1 MAKKKT
7 YKVKPL
13 SPERALQ
20 NYETY
25 QHNRE
30 TGKEAKSRTVEKGY
44 EELSKFLTKKGTPK
58 KSALR
63 SQKQIRAYNKI
74 VRKLTTGTY
83 ATFSKRERIRKKAT
97 ATAIQKGTYK
107 RSKGKAVRNAFA
119 IDIYHV
125 LLDAGLFNS
134 EQIINVAQ
142 DYKIDDKTL
151 EKVLTKM
158 YERTIFDTPEEAEK
172 YVEMDDF
179 YKQAD
184 SILYLMTQKG
194 MEFEE
199 AYHATLQNF

>member
-63 SQKQIRAYNKI
+63 SQTQIRGYNKV

-83 ATFSKRERIRKKAT
+83 ATYSKRERIRKKAT

-107 RSKGKAVRNAFA
+107 RSKGKKIRNAFA
-119 IDIYHV
+119 LDIYHI
-125 LLDAGLFNS
+125 LLDEGFFKSDQL
-134 EQIINVAQ
+134 INVVQ
-142 DYKIDDKTL
+142 DYKIDDKIL
-151 EKVLTKM
+151 EDILTKM
-158 YERTIFDTPEEAEK
+158 YERVVFDTPEEAK
-172 YVEMDDF
+172 SYIDKDGF
-179 YKQAD
+179 YTQAD
-184 SILYLMTQKG
+184 SIINLMTKKG
-194 MEFEE
+194 MSFED
-199 AYHATLQNF
+199 AYNATL

>member
-74 VRKLTTGTY
+74 VRKLTSGTY
-83 ATFSKRERIRKKAT
+83 ATYSKRERIRKKAT
-97 ATAIQKGTYK
+97 ATAIEKGTYK
-107 RSKGKAVRNAFA
+107 KSKSKRVRNAFA
-119 IDIYHV
+119 LDIYHI
-125 LLDAGLFNS
+125 LLDEGLFS
-134 EQIINVAQ
+134 SDQLINVAQ
-142 DYKIDDKTL
+142 DFKIDDKIL
-151 EKVLTKM
+151 EDILTKM
-158 YERTIFDTPEEAEK
+158 YERATFDTPEEAK
-172 YVEMDDF
+172 HYIDKDDF
-179 YKQAD
+179 YTQAD
-184 SILYLMTQKG
+184 SILNLMTKKG
-194 MEFEE
+194 MSFED
-199 AYHATLQNF
+199 AYNATL

>member
-13 SPERALQ
+13 SPKRALQ

-63 SQKQIRAYNKI
+63 SQKRIRAYNKI
-74 VRKLTTGTY
+74 VRKLTTGPY
-83 ATFSKRERIRKKAT
+83 ATYSKRERIRKKAT

-107 RSKGKAVRNAFA
+107 RNKGKAVRNAFA
-119 IDIYHV
+119 LDIYHL
-125 LLDAGLFNS
+125 LLDEGLFS
-134 EQIINVAQ
+134 SDQLINIAQ
-142 DYKIDDKTL
+142 DFNIDDNIL
-151 EKVLTKM
+151 EDILTKM
-158 YERTIFDTPEEAEK
+158 YERTIFDTPEEAKHYIEK
-172 YVEMDDF
+172 DDF
-179 YKQAD
+179 YTQAD
-184 SILYLMTQKG
+184 SILNLMTKKG
-194 MEFEE
+194 MSFED
-199 AYHATLQNF
+199 AYNATL